1 MLVTPVEGKLL
12 RDDEAEC
19 SVQPSPAPPA
29 PPPHWSEGVTLL
41 VPGLVE
47 GQRSSGV

>member
-47 GQRSSGV
+47 D